1 MCQKPAL
8 GFWDLG
14 QVTGDGSLAPLQ
26 AHSRTEK
33 SPALPPL
40 TDQFGD
46 AIIVHPQNTSLI
58 ALHSPLLP
66 PSSVPTPYSAVIFLF
81 KVLDSILSIPFPLAP
96 PWALIHFAWT
106 LIEPPC
112 QHGFFLLMRPKLMT
126 GGDFP
131 KHQFL

>member
-14 QVTGDGSLAPLQ
+14 QVTGDGSLPPLQ
-26 AHSRTEK
+26 AHSRK
-33 SPALPPL
+33 KNSPALPPL

-66 PSSVPTPYSAVIFLF
+66 PSSVPTPYSAVLSSSLKFLILF
-81 KVLDSILSIPFPLAP
+81 FPFHSLCHLPGPSSILLG
-96 PWALIHFAWT
+96 H
-106 LIEPPC
+106 
-112 QHGFFLLMRPKLMT
+112 
-126 GGDFP
+126 
-131 KHQFL
+131 